1 MDDVVEILKL
11 AVDKERMRKSAYL
24 EAAEK
29 THNPLARA
37 TFTSLAGEEDK
48 HEQYVKAYYDRQM
61 ADQGWPAPA
70 EMGVE
75 DDTMAVV
82 REIFKRAT
90 AKIEQA
96 GQKDEGLTEVYDA
109 SIAAE
114 AESIEFYEDAYEKA
128 TDANAKAFF
137 AVLVRAEK
145 LHLKLFSETQEFLD
159 DTGKWFFDEE
169 QWIVTG

>member
-1 MDDVVEILKL
+1 MDDVVEILTL

-29 THNPLARA
+29 THHPLAKA
-37 TFTSLAGEEDK
+37 TFEALAKQEDD
-48 HEQYVKAYYDRQM
+48 HERYLTAYYDKQV
-61 ADQGWPAPA
+61 ASQGWPAPH
-70 EMGVE
+70 ELGVE

-82 REIFKRAT
+82 REIFKQAT
-90 AKIEQA
+90 AQIEEA
-96 GQKDEGLTEVYDA
+96 GEKDEGLTEVYDA

-128 TDANAKAFF
+128 TDPNAKAFF
-137 AVLVRAEK
+137 AVLVHAEK
-145 LHLKLFSETQEFLD
+145 LHLKLLSETQEFLD